1 MKLKQDSAVVLL
13 AVAIALVVL
22 GIYRT
27 GRRDPSLAS
36 RATRRASSDR
46 SIVVDQ
52 SSLITAEQLVRMPTT
67 ADERQFAQDAL
78 RLADQEM
85 DLAFAQAVR
94 ATTSQ
99 QRPLSAEAKDNAARL
114 TAATRTLAADQAQ
127 VAELTAAGAKASAA
141 TAQSIADQLNLAKA
155 QAALDQDEVD
165 DARQDLRRAGGDPQ
179 GRMQEMIQEHDA
191 ASRSSDSIHVNVVAA
206 QQSQGLINHINALQ
220 ALYGKESQLKQA
232 KNAADSLADA
242 FRKRHDRL
250 EARANARR
258 DSANAQVSHDSSAAL
273 LAMTQRRAL
282 DEKSRAA
289 FDQRVDNQ
297 HRLSDVYNSW
307 IAIVVGQERAML
319 NRVLKGIAAILVIV
333 LLGMLLFRWTE
344 HMLGG
349 AKMDRRRTQTLYM
362 VTRVSLQVIA
372 VLFIL
377 LVVFGPPD
385 NLGTFLG
392 LAGAGLTV
400 ALKDF
405 IVGFIGWFVLMGKDG
420 IRIGDLV
427 EVNGV
432 TGEVVE
438 LGLFY
443 TVLLE
448 TGSWN
453 EAGHPTGRRVT
464 FMNGFAIEGHYF
476 NFSTSG
482 QWLWDEVR
490 IAVPSGRDPHELVEA
505 IRREVEDATTD
516 SARQAEAEWRGWRR
530 APQLAALNAAPA
542 ISLKPVSGG
551 VEVIARYIT
560 RASERA
566 DLRTR
571 LYHTAVELL
580 GGAPSLPKPEIPVH
594 R

>member
-1 MKLKQDSAVVLL
+1 
-13 AVAIALVVL
+13 
-22 GIYRT
+22 
-27 GRRDPSLAS
+27 
-36 RATRRASSDR
+36 
-46 SIVVDQ
+46 
-52 SSLITAEQLVRMPTT
+52 VRLPTT
-67 ADERQFAQDAL
+67 ADERRFGEDAL

-94 ATTSQ
+94 QTTTQ
-99 QRPLSAEAKDNAARL
+99 VRPLSAEAKEIAARL
-114 TAATRTLAADQAQ
+114 DLAQHTIAADQARVSGL
-127 VAELTAAGAKASAA
+127 VADSAKAAGGNPVPLVQALR
-141 TAQSIADQLNLAKA
+141 DQLELARA
-155 QAALDQDEVD
+155 QVALDQDEVD
-165 DARQDLRRAGGDPQ
+165 DARGDLRRAGGDPQ
-179 GRMQEMIQEHDA
+179 GRMQDMIQEHNE
-191 ASRSSDSIHVNVVAA
+191 ASASSDSVHINLSAT
-206 QQSQGLINHINALQ
+206 QSQRGLVNRINSLQ
-220 ALYGKESQLKQA
+220 TLYSKESRLREA
-232 KNAADSLADA
+232 KGAADSLADV
-242 FRKRHDRL
+242 FKKRHDRV
-250 EARANARR
+250 EARAAARR
-258 DSANAQVSHDSSAAL
+258 DSTNASLTHDSSAVL
-273 LAMTQRRAL
+273 LRMTQRRML

-297 HRLSDVYNSW
+297 RRLSDVYSGW
-307 IAIVVGQERAML
+307 IAVIANQERATI
-319 NRVLKGIAAILVIV
+319 NGALKGIAGILVII
-333 LLGMLLFRWTE
+333 LIGLLLFRWME
-344 HMLGG
+344 HALGG
-349 AKMDRRRTQTLYM
+349 TKMDRRSTQTAYM

-427 EVNGV
+427 EINGV

-453 EAGHPTGRRVT
+453 DSGNPTGRRVT

-482 QWLWDEVR
+482 QWLWDEVS
-490 IAVPSGRDPHELVEA
+490 IAVPSGRDPHVLVEA
-505 IRREVEDATTD
+505 IKKEVEDATADGAT
-516 SARQAEAEWRGWRR
+516 QAEAEWRGWRR
-530 APQLAALNAAPA
+530 SPQLSAVNAAPA
-542 ISLKPVSGG
+542 ISLKPVAGG

-560 RASERA
+560 RASEHA
-566 DLRTR
+566 ELRTR
-571 LYHTAVELL
+571 IYHTAVELL
-580 GGAPSLPKPEIPVH
+580 GAQPA
-594 R
+594 

>member
-13 AVAIALVVL
+13 LIALVAV
-22 GIYRT
+22 GVGVYRT
-27 GRRDPSLAS
+27 GRRDAALQA
-36 RATRRASSDR
+36 RAGRRPTSDR
-46 SIVVDQ
+46 SINVDQ
-52 SSLITAEQLVRMPTT
+52 SSLITAEQLVRQPTT
-67 ADERQFAQDAL
+67 PDERRFAEDAL

-94 ATTSQ
+94 TTTTQ
-99 QRPLSAEAKDNAARL
+99 VRPLSAEAKQIAARL
-114 TAATRTLAADQAQ
+114 DQAQKILTADQARVAALAADS
-127 VAELTAAGAKASAA
+127 AKA
-141 TAQSIADQLNLAKA
+141 TLVNAQSIRDQLNLARA
-155 QAALDQDEVD
+155 QIALDQDEVD
-165 DARQDLRRAGGDPQ
+165 DARADLRRAGGDPQ
-179 GRMQEMIQEHDA
+179 GRMQDMIQQHNE
-191 ASRSSDSIHVNVVAA
+191 ASANSDSVHVNVAVAA
-206 QQSQGLINHINALQ
+206 SPRGLVNRINALQ
-220 ALYGKESQLKQA
+220 ALYGKESQLRDAKQA
-232 KNAADSLADA
+232 SDSLADV
-242 FRKRHDRL
+242 FQKRHDRF
-250 EARANARR
+250 EARASARR
-258 DSANAQVSHDSSAAL
+258 DSSNTTLSHDSSAAL
-273 LAMTQRRAL
+273 LAMTQRRML

-297 HRLSDVYNSW
+297 KRLSDIYGGW
-307 IAIVVGQERAML
+307 IAVIAGQERAMI
-319 NRVLKGIAAILVIV
+319 NGALKGVAAILIII
-333 LLGMLLFRWTE
+333 LLGVLLFRWTE
-344 HMLGG
+344 HALGG
-349 AKMDRRRTQTLYM
+349 KRMDRRSTQTAYM
-362 VTRVSLQVIA
+362 VTRVTLQVTA
-372 VLFIL
+372 MLFIL

-385 NLGTFLG
+385 NFGTFVG
-392 LAGAGLTV
+392 LVGAGLTV

-427 EVNGV
+427 EINGV

-453 EAGHPTGRRVT
+453 ESGHPTGRRVT

-490 IAVPSGRDPHELVEA
+490 ISVPSGRDPHVLVDAIKKEL
-505 IRREVEDATTD
+505 EDATTD
-516 SARQAEAEWRGWRR
+516 SAKLAEAEWQGARR
-530 APQLAALNAAPA
+530 SPLLAAINAAPS
-542 ISLKPVSGG
+542 IVLKPVSGG

-580 GGAPSLPKPEIPVH
+580 GGQPA
-594 R
+594 RA